1 MKQME
6 TRNTFVLVTGASSG
20 IGLEIARSF
29 ARRGYNTILTARS
42 KDKLKDLAKEI
53 SDNFKV
59 KTSVFPS
66 DLSDKTAP
74 DKIYKFC
81 KLNKYEVSILVN
93 NAGFANPDKFHK
105 TSMEDE
111 ERFIRVLGTS
121 VIALTKL
128 FLNEMLDNRHGR
140 IMIVSSVAAL
150 SLIHI

>member
-59 KTSVFPS
+59 KTSVFP
-66 DLSDKTAP
+66 LT
-74 DKIYKFC
+74 
-81 KLNKYEVSILVN
+81 LV
-93 NAGFANPDKFHK
+93 
-105 TSMEDE
+105 
-111 ERFIRVLGTS
+111 
-121 VIALTKL
+121 TKL
-128 FLNEMLDNRHGR
+128 LR
-140 IMIVSSVAAL
+140 IKYINFVN
-150 SLIHI
+150 